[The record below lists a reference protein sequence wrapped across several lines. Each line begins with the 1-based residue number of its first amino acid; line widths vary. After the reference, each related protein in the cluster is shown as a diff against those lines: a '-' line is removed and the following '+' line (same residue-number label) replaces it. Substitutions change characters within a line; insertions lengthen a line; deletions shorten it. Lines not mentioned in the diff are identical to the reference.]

1 MELSS
6 QKQPE
11 EDPLEIVTEQSR
23 SRVIGTQFLFT
34 FPWWALALILIGIWI
49 AVSISGNEIYYNI
62 FLQLQEGIAMTL
74 RVAFTSYALAFM
86 IGLLIGI
93 IRSNTPRVRYGVFGR
108 IVSVIHLIAY
118 NVSTFFVMVMRGLPV
133 LIVLLIFAFVVVPA
147 VREFLAVQYNIELQ
161 FRGSSVESAIIA
173 LSFTYGAFL
182 SETFRAGIQSIEKG
196 QVEAARSLGMNYFQT
211 MRFIVLPQAIR
222 RVLPPLG
229 NDFIAM
235 IKDSSLVAILGVRD
249 ITQIA
254 RVSSGAS
261 FRYLETYLTVAV
273 IYLSMTIVG
282 SIIVRYV
289 ERRISLSSER

>member
-1 MELSS
+1 MDIPS
-6 QKQPE
+6 QNQT
-11 EDPLEIVTEQSR
+11 EDPLEV
-23 SRVIGTQFLFT
+23 VIAQTRTRMKIQQFIYR
-34 FPWWALALILIGIWI
+34 FPWWAFALVVIAIWI
-49 AVSISGNEIYYNI
+49 VISISGNETYYNI
-62 FLQLQEGIAMTL
+62 FLQLQDGIAMTL
-74 RVAFTSYALAFM
+74 RVAFTSYGLAFM
-86 IGLLIGI
+86 IGLMIGI
-93 IRSNTPRVRYGVFGR
+93 IRSNTPRVRYGIIGR
-108 IVSVIHLIAY
+108 IGSFIHLILY

-147 VREFLAVQYNIELQ
+147 LREFLAIQYNIELQ

-196 QVEAARSLGMNYFQT
+196 QVEASRSLGMNYFQT
-211 MRFIVLPQAIR
+211 MRFIVLPQAVR

-273 IYLSMTIVG
+273 IYLFMTIIG
-282 SIIVRYV
+282 SVIVRYV
-289 ERRISLSSER
+289 EKRISLSSER